1 MGHVNRKPP
10 RNKFDDEI
18 MYFVVSSSRAEI
30 EMNVGPSAR
39 TVCEICREN
48 TVFSVGRLTLAEI
61 NHYENVP

>member
-1 MGHVNRKPP
+1 
-10 RNKFDDEI
+10 
-18 MYFVVSSSRAEI
+18 MYFAVSSSRAEI